1 MLGVWTARPIVRGAK
16 SRGLIQRNA
25 FWIFYVV
32 ELLLGSPGALL
43 E

>member
-1 MLGVWTARPIVRGAK
+1 MIGVWVARPLAHGAK
-16 SRGLIQRNA
+16 GHGLVQRNVS
-25 FWIFYVV
+25 WIVGL